1 MTAQHKS
8 NLGDDATFIALPTDD
23 WTKCSNPVWRIICA
37 RRILAKIITTT
48 HGHDSTTQ
56 TTPRQEED
64 ITCPTT
70 HRPSD
75 AYGDFALTVNCSGA
89 RTSAWH
95 DKLTQCWL
103 MLIRMSGWSASAET
117 PHLILGSSKRP
128 DIHAKIGDKEV
139 LFDVRTN
146 TVTTAGYDSV
156 ARCAATARYAAH
168 TGAIKKHDDWDDP
181 CFAMGYDF
189 VALSHETGGHLAEET
204 DEFFQQLVKHA
215 GGGDPSDEARF
226 RHYAA
231 TRLHL
236 TNQIGVA
243 KTILAHLPVTSTLRR
258 RTRPLLGYV
267 PLPPTRGFHRE
278 PPLPLTEGTTP

>member
-1 MTAQHKS
+1 M
-8 NLGDDATFIALPTDD
+8 
-23 WTKCSNPVWRIICA
+23 
-37 RRILAKIITTT
+37 
-48 HGHDSTTQ
+48 
-56 TTPRQEED
+56 
-64 ITCPTT
+64 
-70 HRPSD
+70 
-75 AYGDFALTVNCSGA
+75 
-89 RTSAWH
+89 
-95 DKLTQCWL
+95 
-103 MLIRMSGWSASAET
+103 
-117 PHLILGSSKRP
+117 
-128 DIHAKIGDKEV
+128 

-204 DEFFQQLVKHA
+204 DEFFQQLVNHA